1 MMADST
7 NKEMTHA
14 AADALVDEQKG
25 KAGGLVEDN
34 KTPEKS
40 QKMTPRVFLNKVL
53 SGTALELLSAS
64 SPMLFYPAF

>member
-34 KTPEKS
+34 KTPEKVPENDATRFS
-40 QKMTPRVFLNKVL
+40 
-53 SGTALELLSAS
+53 
-64 SPMLFYPAF
+64 

>member
-25 KAGGLVEDN
+25 KAGGLL
-34 KTPEKS
+34 KTTKHLKS
-40 QKMTPRVFLNKVL
+40 PRK
-53 SGTALELLSAS
+53 
-64 SPMLFYPAF
+64 

>member
-40 QKMTPRVFLNKVL
+40 QKMTPRVFLIRFYQERPW
-53 SGTALELLSAS
+53 ALLSAS

>member
-25 KAGGLVEDN
+25 KAGWLVEDN

-40 QKMTPRVFLNKVL
+40 QKMTPRVFLNKV
-53 SGTALELLSAS
+53 
-64 SPMLFYPAF
+64 